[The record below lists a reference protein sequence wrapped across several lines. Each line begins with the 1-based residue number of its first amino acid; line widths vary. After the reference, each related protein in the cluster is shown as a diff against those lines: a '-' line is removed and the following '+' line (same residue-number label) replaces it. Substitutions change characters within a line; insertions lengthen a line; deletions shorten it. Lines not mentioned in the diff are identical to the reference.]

1 MRGQKPIYWLV
12 LAPKAVHAGGAGA
25 VVAWAGCMGDWFVR
39 FMFRLASFG
48 ALCVAVIAATLDS
61 IASVSASQFVVTPL
75 RLAWVEIAP
84 ASLVGFRAF
93 VDVVVEPG
101 QLAEMRAFLRS
112 GGKTLTETWSYPWRA
127 EAQG

>member
-1 MRGQKPIYWLV
+1 MQ
-12 LAPKAVHAGGAGA
+12 GGAGA

-93 VDVVVEPG
+93 VETSIGASAWRLFDAWFLPQPAFALLLG
-101 QLAEMRAFLRS
+101 LALLLWMVGYRKPSPAGRF
-112 GGKTLTETWSYPWRA
+112 A
-127 EAQG
+127 A